1 MMDRRIELIHEDEH
15 ILVCH
20 KYPGIAVES
29 ADLSKKDMMGELKQY
44 LKGGSLYMIHRLD
57 QPVEGLVVFAKDK
70 QSAAALS
77 KAVSAEGMNKIY
89 LAECYGKALTGSGE
103 LTDYLRKAAKGNV
116 STIVSKNDPDAKEAR
131 LEYEVMASPDQTS
144 LLKIKL
150 GTGRHH
156 QIRLQLSGA
165 GMPILGD
172 RKYAG
177 GEAVRYSEEH
187 NIKDIRLCAC
197 RLEFDHP
204 VTKEKMEFKI
214 LPAWCFTYKEVS
226 DKL

>member
-1 MMDRRIELIHEDEH
+1 MDRRIEIIHEDEH

-29 ADLSKKDMMGELKQY
+29 ADLSKKDMMGELRQY
-44 LKGGSLYMIHRLD
+44 LRGGGLYMIHRLD

-70 QSAAALS
+70 ESAAALS
-77 KAVSAEGMNKIY
+77 KAVSAEGMNKVY
-89 LAECYGKALTGSGE
+89 LAECYGNALTGSGE
-103 LTDYLRKAAKGNV
+103 LTDHVKKAKKGNV
-116 STIVSKNDPDAKEAR
+116 STIISKNDPEAKEAK
-131 LEYEVMASPDQTS
+131 LKYEVLDKQERTS
-144 LLKIKL
+144 LLRIKL

-156 QIRLQLSGA
+156 QIRLQLSNA
-165 GMPILGD
+165 GMSILGD

-177 GEAVRYSEEH
+177 EEAMRYSEEH

-197 RLEFDHP
+197 RLEFSHP
-204 VTKEKMEFKI
+204 ATKEKIDLKI

-226 DKL
+226 DRL